1 MEETETIR
9 ERLINEVPSDRLL
22 EKWFIGGRE
31 TNVGQDP
38 LALDTAEVVCQIFA
52 DGFEEASVSLQKQG
66 WEFRA
71 RIREMPALSTT
82 SIY

>member
-22 EKWFIGGRE
+22 EKWFIEGRE
-31 TNVGQDP
+31 TNAGQDP
-38 LALDTAEVVCQIFA
+38 LALDIAEVVCQIFV
-52 DGFEEASVSLQKQG
+52 DGFWEASVSLQRQG

-71 RIREMPALSTT
+71 RIREMPAFSTM
-82 SIY
+82 SI